1 MLPTIYVETTIFGY
15 LTARSTSNVVAAA
28 RQLVTQAWWATR
40 RDAFALF
47 ISELVL
53 EEAGEGDQDAAERRL
68 TIARVLPLV
77 NVTER
82 ALALAPELQAL
93 ARLPARAGADALH
106 IALAAVHGIDYL
118 LTWNLRHIANAEL
131 RPHLERA
138 CRIHGYRPPILCTPD
153 ELMGELTERDE
164 RERGGTSLRRERRG
178 RQLNRIARAQTMHPQ

>member
-1 MLPTIYVETTIFGY
+1 MRPTIYVETTIFSY
-15 LTARSTSNVVAAA
+15 LTARPTANVVAAA
-28 RQLVTQAWWATR
+28 RQQGTRTWWATR
-40 RDAFALF
+40 RDVFALF

-53 EEAGEGDQDAAERRL
+53 EEAADGDPEAAERRL
-68 TIARVLPLV
+68 ILARPLPLV

-131 RPHLERA
+131 RPHLDAA
-138 CRIHGYRPPILCTPD
+138 CRARGYRPPILCTPD
-153 ELMGELTERDE
+153 ELMGEVPEGGD
-164 RERGGTSLRRERRG
+164 RER
-178 RQLNRIARAQTMHPQ
+178 